1 MLFRIACVCFIDND
15 VGGTTLQLVQM
26 AFQVMAK
33 HCTCTVRMAC
43 VNKIHDLRDQLHAQE
58 AQVIADV
65 PVGFVWIEAMFG
77 RLRVNAA
84 TPGMNFVA
92 LTSEALLA
100 PGCSEC
106 FEVDEGS

>member
-1 MLFRIACVCFIDND
+1 MLFRIVF
-15 VGGTTLQLVQM
+15 VSSTTMSGEQRYSWCRWR
-26 AFQVMAK
+26 FQVMAK